1 MSYSSRDILFYKRPK
16 NEEERYK
23 QLNHEVDSYSNTVNN
38 DDLQYTFDSREYIVV
53 NHTGSQ
59 TVIFL
64 PEELYPDET

>member
-1 MSYSSRDILFYKRPK
+1 MSNDILFYKRPK
-16 NEEERYK
+16 DEKRYQRLNNEM
-23 QLNHEVDSYSNTVNN
+23 DSSNNIVNN